1 MTSEHL
7 LEAMGLLDDDL
18 IVQAERA
25 PARKHVPWQ
34 QWLGLCACLALVFL
48 MSRGMVQ
55 NWSGSSNASSGASA
69 STSAG
74 GGAPSG
80 DVGSAGASSGT
91 ASLPDGS
98 VYILVEN
105 RSYLSTGE
113 TVPELPHGAVE
124 LGVLSEAEDGAPSPC
139 TNTAEYVGC
148 LLYDGG
154 DGQLYVRS
162 DQGDYEVFALA
173 ESSP

>member
-25 PARKHVPWQ
+25 PARKPVPWQ
-34 QWLGLCACLALVFL
+34 RWLGLCACLALVFL
-48 MSRGMVQ
+48 VGRGVVQ
-55 NWSGSSNASSGASA
+55 NWSGSSSSNGAGA

-80 DVGSAGASSGT
+80 DVGSASTSSGS

-98 VYILVEN
+98 VYILLDN
-105 RSYLSTGE
+105 QSYLSTGE
-113 TVPELPHGAVE
+113 TVPELPAGAEEVG
-124 LGVLSEAEDGAPSPC
+124 LLSEAAEGAPSPS
-139 TNTAEYVGC
+139 TNGTAYVGC
-148 LLYDGG
+148 ALYAGADGLLYV
-154 DGQLYVRS
+154 QS

-173 ESSP
+173 EPSF

>member
-25 PARKHVPWQ
+25 PARKPVPWQ
-34 QWLGLCACLALVFL
+34 RWLGLCACLALVFL
-48 MSRGMVQ
+48 VGRGVVQ
-55 NWSGSSNASSGASA
+55 NWSGSSSSNGAVA

-80 DVGSAGASSGT
+80 DVGSASTSSGS

-98 VYILVEN
+98 VYILLDN
-105 RSYLSTGE
+105 QSYLSTGE
-113 TVPELPHGAVE
+113 TVPELPAGAEEVG
-124 LGVLSEAEDGAPSPC
+124 LLSEAAEGASSPS
-139 TNTAEYVGC
+139 TNGTVYVGC
-148 LLYDGG
+148 ALYAGADGLLYV
-154 DGQLYVRS
+154 QS

-173 ESSP
+173 EPSF